1 MRKENG
7 FTLIE
12 LIIVIVIL
20 GILAVTAAPQFFN
33 FGADARTSTVSGLQG
48 SVNSASDLVYGRAAI
63 AGVEGEENA
72 TVEVSGGTVP
82 VTYGYPNFV
91 AAGSVAGAEEAALRV
106 LNISFDDWEYSY
118 QAATQTIRFAPIG
131 LNGTVTAGTLDSIDR
146 CYLQYVPAANA
157 GERPAITTD
166 TAEC

>member
-33 FGADARTSTVSGLQG
+33 FGADARGSTVEGLAG
-48 SVNSASDLVYGRAAI
+48 TVSSSADLVYGRAAI
-63 AGVEGEENA
+63 AGVEGEENS

-91 AAGSVAGAEEAALRV
+91 AAGSVAGAEAAALRV
-106 LNISFDDWEYSY
+106 LNINLDDWDYSY
-118 QAATQTIRFAPIG
+118 DAGSQAIRFAPNGFNESVTPATLTSISNCYLEYIPPTAEG
-131 LNGTVTAGTLDSIDR
+131 DRPTVGTVTNN
-146 CYLQYVPAANA
+146 C
-157 GERPAITTD
+157 
-166 TAEC
+166 

>member
-1 MRKENG
+1 MRKEKG

-33 FGADARTSTVSGLQG
+33 FGADARGSTVSGLAG
-48 SVNSASDLVYGRAAI
+48 AMNSSADLVYGRAAI
-63 AGVEGEENA
+63 AGVESEENT

-106 LNISFDDWEYSY
+106 LNINLDDWDYSY
-118 QAATQTIRFAPIG
+118 EAGTQTIRFSPIG
-131 LNGTVTAGTLDSIDR
+131 FNDPVTAATLNSIDS
-146 CYLQYVPAANA
+146 CYVQYVPAANE
-157 GERPAITTD
+157 GERPLVSTVTGD
-166 TAEC
+166 C